1 MPLCAALAAGCVLE
15 LLARVHSHKYVCSR
29 LRTPNLLAGMCR
41 GGTCMLAG
49 VCACVIGPRALRG
62 RRSRL
67 TALLQMVQHRRAGEC
82 NVLVGHA
89 GRRLQY
95 ACRHACMWWVQY
107 ACYHAGWRLQ
117 YAEWSCL
124 LWWVLHYAGAEPQTA
139 WPVLVRGCVRC
150 GRLAAC
156 MLPGTLPQY
165 AVLACALC
173 LPGCCASLRPLCLA
187 PYACRCYSQIWFTP
201 APCAQPPWIA
211 AAAMYGGAA
220 LCGVPGCSWGPCP
233 VSIA

>member
-1 MPLCAALAAGCVLE
+1 MPAAHPTLHYQCCEGVACSMPLCAALAAGCVLE

-156 MLPGTLPQY
+156 YQGRCHNML
-165 AVLACALC
+165 C
-173 LPGCCASLRPLCLA
+173 
-187 PYACRCYSQIWFTP
+187 WP
-201 APCAQPPWIA
+201 APWPARV
-211 AAAMYGGAA
+211 
-220 LCGVPGCSWGPCP
+220 LC
-233 VSIA
+233 